1 MSILGTIFE
10 IIVYLFFVLGVFF
23 NILGSIGLLRFP
35 DVYTRLHAGTKC
47 TTFGSIFLIGSV
59 VLIGLKTWY
68 LQGWTTGSD
77 GSVLV
82 FHAIAALVAI
92 LLTNP
97 TGAHAI
103 ARAAHKSGVK
113 PVGAVVDA
121 LVTPRPSPRKKKPTK
136 KEDAKK

>member
-1 MSILGTIFE
+1 MWFDYLLYILFGI
-10 IIVYLFFVLGVFF
+10 GVFF
-23 NILGSIGLLRFP
+23 NLLGSLGLLRFP

-59 VLIGLKTWY
+59 ILMGVKTWFVD
-68 LQGWTTGSD
+68 GWTVGSD
-77 GSVLV
+77 GSVLA
-82 FHAIAALVAI
+82 FHAAAALVAI

-103 ARAAHKSGVK
+103 ARAAYKSGVK

-121 LVTPRPSPRKKKPTK
+121 LDKPKSKKTSPRKKTTSKKTK
-136 KEDAKK
+136 EEK